1 MLAWSD
7 NSGRFPSDLAENS
20 PSFAAAGRSSAP
32 SALPGLR
39 ILDFSRVLAGPFAT
53 MMLADLGA
61 EVIKIERPGSG
72 DDTRAWGPPFDASG
86 RSTYFDAVNRNKR
99 SLALDFASPAG
110 LAHAKALAR
119 EADVLVE
126 NFRPGLLDGIG
137 LGYGDLRATNER
149 LIYCSITG
157 FGRTEQAA
165 AVPGYD
171 LLVQA
176 LGGLMSVTGEPG
188 GEPQKVGVALVDVLA
203 GLFAT
208 VGILAALNHRRDSGE
223 GQLVEVDLLSSLL
236 AALVNQA
243 SSYTVG
249 GVVPRRMGNEH
260 PSIAPYAVYP
270 TARGELVLA
279 VGNDRQFQ
287 ALCEVLGS
295 SGLAGDPRYLTNPE
309 RVANRDVLRNDLEAL
324 LAVRPATEWAS
335 ALIDARV
342 PAGVVNDIGAA
353 FELAQAL
360 GLDPLVDL
368 PDQAGSSVRLPKNPI
383 GLSATP
389 PTYRSAP
396 PDLPPQTPGSPMDSP
411 AGGGCANMAQQP

>member
-1 MLAWSD
+1 VSAWTD
-7 NSGRFPSDLAENS
+7 NQIPD
-20 PSFAAAGRSSAP
+20 

-39 ILDFSRVLAGPFAT
+39 VLDFSRVLAGPFAT
-53 MMLADLGA
+53 MILADLGA

-72 DDTRAWGPPFDASG
+72 DDTRAWGPPYDAGG
-86 RSTYFDAVNRNKR
+86 RSTYFDAVNRNKSSR
-99 SLALDFASPAG
+99 AIDLASPAG
-110 LAHAKALAR
+110 LAQARALAAG
-119 EADVLVE
+119 ADVLVE
-126 NFRPGLLDGIG
+126 NFRPGLLDGLG
-137 LGYGDLRATNER
+137 LGHAELRAANPR

-165 AVPGYD
+165 RVPGYD

-176 LGGLMSVTGEPG
+176 LGGLMSVTGDPG

-208 VGILAALNHRRDSGE
+208 VGILAALNHRQNSGE
-223 GQLVEVDLLSSLL
+223 GQLIEVDLLSSLL

-249 GVVPRRMGNEH
+249 GVVPGRMGNEH
-260 PSIAPYAVYP
+260 PSIAPYAVFP
-270 TARGELVLA
+270 TADGELVLA

-287 ALCEVLGS
+287 SLCQVLDVPE
-295 SGLAGDPRYLTNPE
+295 LAADMRFVSNPE
-309 RVANRDVLRNDLEAL
+309 RVSNRDALRAALESRL
-324 LAVRPATEWAS
+324 LTRPASVWAS
-335 ALIDARV
+335 LLIDARV

-353 FELAQAL
+353 FELAQTL
-360 GLDPLVDL
+360 GLAPLVDL
-368 PDQAGSSVRLPKNPI
+368 QDQGGFSVRLPKNPI

-396 PDLPPQTPGSPMDSP
+396 PNLPESGPVLP
-411 AGGGCANMAQQP
+411 AD

>member
-1 MLAWSD
+1 VSTWTD
-7 NSGRFPSDLAENS
+7 NRLPD
-20 PSFAAAGRSSAP
+20 

-61 EVIKIERPGSG
+61 EVIKIERPVSG
-72 DDTRAWGPPFDASG
+72 DDTRAWGPPYDASG

-99 SLALDFASPAG
+99 SLPLDLASPAG
-110 LAHAKALAR
+110 LAQARALAA

-126 NFRPGLLDGIG
+126 NFRPGLLDGLG
-137 LGYGDLRATNER
+137 LGHAQLRDLNPR

-176 LGGLMSVTGEPG
+176 LGGLMSVTGDPG
-188 GEPQKVGVALVDVLA
+188 GAPQKVGVALVDVLA
-203 GLFAT
+203 GLFAG
-208 VGILAALNHRRDSGE
+208 VGILAALNHRHSSGE

-243 SSYTVG
+243 SSYTVA
-249 GVVPRRMGNEH
+249 GVVPGRMGNEH
-260 PSIAPYAVYP
+260 PSIAPYAVFA
-270 TARGELVLA
+270 TADGELVLA
-279 VGNDRQFQ
+279 VGNDRQFGV
-287 ALCEVLGS
+287 LCEVLDAP
-295 SGLAGDPRYLTNPE
+295 GLAADARFLTNPQ
-309 RVANRDVLRNDLEAL
+309 RVANRDALRAELESRL
-324 LAVRPATEWAS
+324 SRRPARAWAS
-335 ALIDARV
+335 LLIDARV

-353 FELAQAL
+353 FGLAQAL

-368 PDQAGSSVRLPKNPI
+368 PDRGGSSVRLPKNPI
-383 GLSATP
+383 GLSVTP
-389 PTYRSAP
+389 PTYRTAP
-396 PDLPPQTPGSPMDSP
+396 PNLPESEP
-411 AGGGCANMAQQP
+411 APVTEAPVSSD